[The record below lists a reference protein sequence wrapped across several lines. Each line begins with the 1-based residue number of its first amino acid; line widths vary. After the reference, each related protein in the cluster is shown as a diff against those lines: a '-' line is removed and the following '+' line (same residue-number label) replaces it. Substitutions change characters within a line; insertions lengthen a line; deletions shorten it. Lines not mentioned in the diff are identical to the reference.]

1 MKIRGIQVDNL
12 IEEQATIYQCPY
24 CTKKFINKNSYYNHL
39 DKKYCYYFDIDLQ
52 IKTNQ
57 FDNKEITAQEYYEWM
72 LANGYEYAICISEE
86 EKKEISDELLQKIE
100 GLYNDIEEDY

>member
-1 MKIRGIQVDNL
+1 MKIRGIKVDDL
-12 IEEQATIYQCPY
+12 VEEKATIYKCPY

-39 DKKYCYYFDIDLQ
+39 NRNYCYSFDINLQ

-72 LANGYEYAICISEE
+72 LTHGYEYVVRRKKRNICIL
-86 EKKEISDELLQKIE
+86 SDELLQKIE
-100 GLYNDIEEDY
+100 NLYSDIEEDY

>member
-1 MKIRGIQVDNL
+1 MKIRGIKVDDL
-12 IEEQATIYQCPY
+12 IEEKTTIYKCPY

-39 DKKYCYYFDIDLQ
+39 NRNFCYSFDINLQ

-72 LANGYEYAICISEE
+72 LTHGYEYAICISEE
-86 EKKEISDELLQKIE
+86 EKKEISNELLQKIE
-100 GLYNDIEEDY
+100 DLYSDIEED